1 MIRKERSRSRLM
13 SGVRIHKRKN
23 NDIRKYNKKRN
34 ISSDI
39 SLDNSDNKSNESNN
53 IHQIK
58 ISRKSYT
65 ISVKIKALQMLKE
78 YKNGKKKV

>member
-1 MIRKERSRSRLM
+1 MIRKERTRSRSM

-23 NDIRKYNKKRN
+23 NDIRKFNKKRN
-34 ISSDI
+34 ISSDL

-58 ISRKSYT
+58 VSRKSYT
-65 ISVKIKALQMLKE
+65 IFVKIKAVQRLKE
-78 YKNGKKKV
+78 NENGKKKV